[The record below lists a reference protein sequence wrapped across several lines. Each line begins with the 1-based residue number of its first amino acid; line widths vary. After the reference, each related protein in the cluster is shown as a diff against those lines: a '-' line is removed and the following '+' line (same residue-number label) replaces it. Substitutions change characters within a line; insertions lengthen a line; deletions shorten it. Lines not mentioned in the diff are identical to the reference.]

1 MPLREAA
8 AEIGVS
14 YQTVYTWTKKPLYQ
28 AYEAFLLDK
37 AFDAL
42 PPAVKADKKKLEE
55 RYVEH
60 SLDMQDRLLA
70 IVETTSDAKL
80 QAQIA
85 QDWLDRTPGGA
96 ISRDDRTGNIFVIPE
111 NVILTMMKR
120 AQECGLLTDSGQML
134 ASPDSGQT
142 VVEAEVVP

>member
-70 IVETTSDAKL
+70 IVETTSE
-80 QAQIA
+80 
-85 QDWLDRTPGGA
+85 DWLDRTPGGA